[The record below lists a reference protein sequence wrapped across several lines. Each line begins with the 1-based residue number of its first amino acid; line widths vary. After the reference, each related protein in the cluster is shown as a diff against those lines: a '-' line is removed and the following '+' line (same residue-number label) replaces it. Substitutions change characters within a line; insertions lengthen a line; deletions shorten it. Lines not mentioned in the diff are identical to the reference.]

1 MMKQLTA
8 NTIARHFFLVWVS
21 LGFAVIMNSEQKL
34 PAVSAVGTDT
44 PNYNSLAS
52 HRVVA
57 FSVILVYFGTG

>member
-1 MMKQLTA
+1 MMRRLTA

-21 LGFAVIMNSEQKL
+21 LGFVVIINSVQKL
-34 PAVSAVGTDT
+34 PAVSVVGINT

-57 FSVILVYFGTG
+57 FSVILMYFATG